1 MLSILKGP
9 YLQWP
14 TQDSITVMWETS
26 EMSTSTV
33 TYRTTQKVHAG
44 LDGRFETLG
53 GTEKVVEDP
62 ALCCIHTVTLTGL
75 EPNTTYH
82 YRVRSTSRQGDLVES
97 AEYPL
102 KTAVEPDTPF
112 SFAVTSETGG
122 YGDDEINRRIFRQI
136 RRFRP
141 EFLLVVGDAV
151 ARGSRYEDWE
161 RWFFAPGR
169 DLFADTPFYLCPGNH
184 EENAS
189 WFYEF
194 VAYPEPKNYYS
205 FDYGNTHFV
214 ALDSTALVEYREG
227 KPMPGEGF
235 EPGSLQRDFLV
246 EDLKASRAI
255 WKIVFF
261 HYPPYVSGDYQVEEM
276 RALCPLLEEYGV
288 DLVFSSHTIVYER
301 SHPLRDG
308 RLDADDGIV
317 YIVAGGA
324 GAAPN
329 WFHHK
334 WAWHTAQ
341 ALAVP
346 HFVQVVI
353 AGDTLELRAIDDE
366 GRLFDTAK
374 FAK

>member
-1 MLSILKGP
+1 
-9 YLQWP
+9 
-14 TQDSITVMWETS
+14 
-26 EMSTSTV
+26 
-33 TYRTTQKVHAG
+33 
-44 LDGRFETLG
+44 
-53 GTEKVVEDP
+53 
-62 ALCCIHTVTLTGL
+62 
-75 EPNTTYH
+75 
-82 YRVRSTSRQGDLVES
+82 
-97 AEYPL
+97 
-102 KTAVEPDTPF
+102 
-112 SFAVTSETGG
+112 
-122 YGDDEINRRIFRQI
+122 
-136 RRFRP
+136 
-141 EFLLVVGDAV
+141 
-151 ARGSRYEDWE
+151 
-161 RWFFAPGR
+161 
-169 DLFADTPFYLCPGNH
+169 
-184 EENAS
+184 
-189 WFYEF
+189 
-194 VAYPEPKNYYS
+194 
-205 FDYGNTHFV
+205 
-214 ALDSTALVEYREG
+214 
-227 KPMPGEGF
+227 MPGEGF
-235 EPGSLQRDFLV
+235 EPGSPQRDFLV
-246 EDLKASRAI
+246 KDLKASQAT